1 LCSTYVLFSPFV
13 RDINVVRFL
22 KTVELIV
29 LRTVCVW
36 PIIVALMTLKTPV
49 EISVMV
55 LKVRFVGK
63 SVRMDVIVEG
73 AVTSARTLKI
83 LGATYLY

>member
-1 LCSTYVLFSPFV
+1 MCSTYVLFSPFV

-22 KTVELIV
+22 KTAELVV

-36 PIIVALMTLKTPV
+36 PIIVALMTMKTSV
-49 EISVMV
+49 EMSVMV
-55 LKVRFVGK
+55 LKIRFVGK

>member
-1 LCSTYVLFSPFV
+1 MLSTICV
-13 RDINVVRFL
+13 R
-22 KTVELIV
+22 
-29 LRTVCVW
+29 
-36 PIIVALMTLKTPV
+36 PIIVALMTMKTSV
-49 EISVMV
+49 EMSVMV
-55 LKVRFVGK
+55 LKIRFVGK

>member
-1 LCSTYVLFSPFV
+1 MT
-13 RDINVVRFL
+13 I
-22 KTVELIV
+22 KTSVE
-29 LRTVCVW
+29 
-36 PIIVALMTLKTPV
+36 M
-49 EISVMV
+49 SVMV

-83 LGATYLY
+83 RRNTFILSLYYLNSLTLSGIIMKRREIFNIPLDPFN